1 MNALRSKCRIAV
13 LCAIAVTATAA
24 AQEQEKKKP
33 LSPPAS
39 ASVQLGGASVKVDY
53 SAPSM
58 RGRTIM
64 GALVPYDKWWRTGA
78 NAATAL
84 TTSADLDINGTKVP
98 MGSYTLFTLPSAGA
112 WKLIV
117 SKDTGEFGTKYDE
130 SKDFARIDMKKDAL
144 SSAQETMS
152 ISFEKTH
159 GNSTQ
164 LHVRWEHVDAWVP
177 VTAK

>member
-1 MNALRSKCRIAV
+1 MKVLRSRCMIV
-13 LCAIAVTATAA
+13 MLCMMVVTLTVA
-24 AQEQEKKKP
+24 AQEPEKKMP

-58 RGRTIM
+58 RGRKIM
-64 GALVPYDKWWRTGA
+64 GELVPYDKWWRTGA

-98 MGSYTLFTLPSAGA
+98 AGSYTLFTLPSEGI

-117 SKDTGEFGTKYDE
+117 SKATGEPGTKYDE
-130 SKDFARIDMKKDAL
+130 SQDLARIQMQKDNIQL
-144 SSAQETMS
+144 PQETMS

-159 GNSTQ
+159 GKETQ

-177 VTAK
+177 VIAK